1 MECPICLEPYTG
13 SRGPHLPKVFSC
25 GHSICELCLKEFSGA
40 QLECALCRATV
51 DAAHIST
58 NYALCSVLDAEI
70 AQAPSNTARTGS
82 TTARSSSPSP
92 KARSDDG
99 FFSMTEDSDDD
110 DPLPAG
116 RRGNGR
122 AQADVRRTFAERW
135 APSAPPL
142 TFEQL
147 DQLDPELAP
156 SAPPFATAM
165 RIWTRKNMTSLAV

>member
-92 KARSDDG
+92 KARSDVPQNNNVFTAWTRFLG
-99 FFSMTEDSDDD
+99 CSIHLFGPQMWNNFFGCIHGSIWNKKASNI
-110 DPLPAG
+110 AG
-116 RRGNGR
+116 RFLVEPQFCTWLQRM
-122 AQADVRRTFAERW
+122 A
-135 APSAPPL
+135 APK
-142 TFEQL
+142 
-147 DQLDPELAP
+147 
-156 SAPPFATAM
+156 M
-165 RIWTRKNMTSLAV
+165 